1 MTSFRQASALLPF
14 LEKLERRCEFTLEEQ
29 QAILTLPFQSTQIE
43 ANRDFKHEAQPV
55 DCSIFVLTGM
65 VGAYKQDRRGHRQV
79 VSIYI
84 SGDMVDL
91 HSVPL
96 PETAAALQSL
106 VPSTFLQVPHSNLA
120 EIAAQYPKIAMA
132 FWRETVVDAGILM
145 EWVMN
150 VGQRDA
156 RARMAHFLCELA
168 YRCRRASPEDGM
180 EIPYAITQF
189 SMADILGM
197 TAVHINRTLQR
208 LRNDGLIE
216 TVDRSTQR
224 ILDWKG
230 LAKVGE
236 FDPGYLHIDDRER
249 RREAA

>member
-1 MTSFRQASALLPF
+1 MSSPQPTSALLPF
-14 LEKLERRCEFTLEEQ
+14 LEKLKRRCEFSPEEKA
-29 QAILTLPFQSTQIE
+29 AILSLPFTSMQI
-43 ANRDFKHEAQPV
+43 ASNRDFRLEGALV
-55 DCSIFVLTGM
+55 DSSCFVLEGV

-84 SGDMVDL
+84 RGDMVDL
-91 HSVPL
+91 HSVPV
-96 PETAAALQSL
+96 PSTAANLQSL
-106 VPSTFLQVPHSNLA
+106 IATTILSVPHAALRDVAIRFPN
-120 EIAAQYPKIAMA
+120 IAFA

-168 YRCRRASPEDGM
+168 YRCQRATPEDGM

-208 LRNDGLIE
+208 LRSDGLIQS
-216 TVDRSTQR
+216 VDRSIQR
-224 ILDWKG
+224 ILDWHG
-230 LAKVGE
+230 LAKLGE
-236 FDPGYLHIDDRER
+236 FHPAYLHIDPDPLP
-249 RREAA
+249 AAC